1 MADSWEDID
10 EQELEKNIADKI
22 KTEQEK
28 QKGMNWRWIRE
39 SFENI
44 KFVDRLVLGRL
55 DIRAIY

>member
-44 KFVDRLVLGRL
+44 KFVDRLVLG
-55 DIRAIY
+55 